1 MRLENILVVL
11 KREYLQR
18 VKTKGFWIAT
28 LALPLFIGGVTLV
41 PALLLSKSK
50 TSQDIVVVD
59 ETGRLG
65 SQLQQRLNSR
75 KAGQTSPGGKERGL
89 VTDESKMA
97 TFNAAL
103 EPPAADRQRQRE
115 TLDQRVRDKEIDAW
129 IWISPKTLDGERVEY
144 HARSVSNL
152 FTQDALKDELSWV
165 VRRARLEKA
174 GIDPERVDELSQGV
188 KLATQRVSERGSRA
202 EAGAGGMILG
212 VVLFLMLYMSI
223 LIWGQQVM
231 TGVLEEKGS
240 RVIEVLISS
249 LTPFELM
256 MGKLVGICLVG
267 MTQLGIWLATMAVIS
282 APGVAASIAL
292 MPKDANLPQLAGPML
307 LHFALLFILGFFAY
321 ATIYAAIGSAFN
333 NLQEAQQAASIAVI
347 FVVIPVTVM
356 YPVINDPNSTM
367 ATVLSLIP
375 MFTPLLMPLRISIEM
390 PPWWQLALAYAL
402 TIAFVIGMVW
412 FCSKI
417 YRVGILMYGK
427 KPTFQEIWKWTKYA

>member
-1 MRLENILVVL
+1 MRLENMLVVL

-28 LALPLFIGGVTLV
+28 LALPLFIGAMTLL
-41 PALLLSKSK
+41 PALLMSKSK
-50 TSQDIVVVD
+50 TSQNIVVVD

-65 SQLQQRLNSR
+65 AELKRRLASR
-75 KAGQTSPGGKERGL
+75 QGQKMNEERGMA
-89 VTDESKMA
+89 VDESKMA
-97 TFNAAL
+97 RFDVTL
-103 EPPAADRQRQRE
+103 QEPAANRQQQKEALDR
-115 TLDQRVRDKEIDAW
+115 RVLDKEIDAW
-129 IWISPKTLDGERVEY
+129 VWISPKVLDGEKVEY
-144 HARSVSNL
+144 HARSVSNV
-152 FTQDALKDELSWV
+152 FTQDALEDDLSWV
-165 VRRARLEKA
+165 VRRERFQQA
-174 GIDPERVDELSQGV
+174 GIDPARMDELSKSV
-188 KLATQRVSERGSRA
+188 KLATQKVSAKGTRA
-202 EAGAGGMILG
+202 EAGIGGMMLG

-231 TGVLEEKGS
+231 TSVLEEKGS

-249 LTPFELM
+249 ITPFELM
-256 MGKLVGICLVG
+256 MGKLLGVCLVG
-267 MTQLGIWLATMAVIS
+267 MTQIGIWLATMGVIS

-292 MPKDANLPQLAGPML
+292 LPKDSDLPQLAIPML
-307 LHFALLFILGFFAY
+307 FHFGLLFILGFFAY

-333 NLQEAQQAASIAVI
+333 NLQEAQQAASVAVI

-375 MFTPLLMPLRISIEM
+375 MFTPLLMPLRIAIEM

-402 TIAFVIGMVW
+402 TIGFVIGMVW

-427 KPTFQEIWKWTKYA
+427 KPTFQEIWKWTRYA

>member
-28 LALPLFIGGVTLV
+28 LALPLFIAGITLL
-41 PALLLSKSK
+41 PALLMSRAK

-65 SQLQQRLNSR
+65 DTLRQRLTSR
-75 KAGQTSPGGKERGL
+75 QGQTPKGGEERGL
-89 VTDESKMA
+89 MVDESKMA
-97 TFNAAL
+97 RFNVTL
-103 EPPAADRQRQRE
+103 QEPAADRRRQRE
-115 TLDQRVRDKEIDAW
+115 ALNRQVLDKETDAW
-129 IWISPKTLDGERVEY
+129 VWISPEVFEGEKVEY
-144 HARSVSNL
+144 HARSVSNV
-152 FTQDALKDELSWV
+152 FTQDALEDDISWV
-165 VRRARLEKA
+165 VRRARLQEA
-174 GIDPERVDELSQGV
+174 GIDPERVDDLTRKVELD
-188 KLATQRVSERGSRA
+188 TQRVSKDGSRS
-202 EAGAGGMILG
+202 ETGIGGMLLG

-231 TGVLEEKGS
+231 TSVLEEKGS

-249 LTPFELM
+249 ITPFELM
-256 MGKLVGICLVG
+256 MGKLLGVCLVG
-267 MTQLGIWLATMAVIS
+267 MTQIGIWLTTMAVIS

-292 MPKDANLPQLAGPML
+292 LPKDSDLPQLAVPML
-307 LHFALLFILGFFAY
+307 FHFGLLFVLGFFAY

-333 NLQEAQQAASIAVI
+333 NLQEAQQAASVAVI

-375 MFTPLLMPLRISIEM
+375 MFTPLLMPLRIAIEM

-402 TIAFVIGMVW
+402 TIGFVIGMVW

-427 KPTFQEIWKWTKYA
+427 KPTFQEIWKWTRYA

>member
-1 MRLENILVVL
+1 MRLENIFIVL

-28 LALPLFIGGVTLV
+28 LALPLFIGAATLL
-41 PALLLSKSK
+41 PALLMSRTK

-65 SQLQQRLNSR
+65 AELKRRLSSR
-75 KAGQTSPGGKERGL
+75 QGQKMNEERGMA
-89 VTDESKMA
+89 VDESKMA
-97 TFNAAL
+97 RFEVTL
-103 EPPAADRQRQRE
+103 QEPAADRRQQRE
-115 TLDQRVRDKEIDAW
+115 TLDRRVLDKEIDAW
-129 IWISPKTLDGERVEY
+129 VWISPKVFGGEKVEY
-144 HARSVSNL
+144 HARSVSNV
-152 FTQDALKDELSWV
+152 FTQDALEDDLSWV
-165 VRRARLEKA
+165 VRRERLQRA
-174 GIDPERVDELSQGV
+174 GIDPERVDELTKTV
-188 KLATQRVSERGSRA
+188 RLATQRVSAKGSRA
-202 EAGAGGMILG
+202 EAGIGGMLLG

-231 TGVLEEKGS
+231 TSVLEEKGS

-249 LTPFELM
+249 ITPFELL
-256 MGKLVGICLVG
+256 MGKLVGVCLVG
-267 MTQLGIWLATMAVIS
+267 MTQLGIWLGTMAVLS

-292 MPKDANLPQLAGPML
+292 LPKDANLPELAIPML
-307 LHFALLFILGFFAY
+307 LHFGLLFILGFFAY
-321 ATIYAAIGSAFN
+321 ATMYAAIGSAFN
-333 NLQEAQQAASIAVI
+333 NIQEAQQAAGVAVI
-347 FVVIPVTVM
+347 FVVIPAMVM

-375 MFTPLLMPLRISIEM
+375 LFTPLLMPLRIAIEM

-402 TIAFVIGMVW
+402 TIGFVIGMVW

-427 KPTFQEIWKWTKYA
+427 KPTFQEIWKWTRYA

>member
-28 LALPLFIGGVTLV
+28 LALPLFIGGITLL
-41 PALLLSKSK
+41 PALLMSKSR

-65 SQLQQRLNSR
+65 AEVQRRLHSRQGQKMNEERGVAMDESQMARFNVTLQEPAANRQQQR
-75 KAGQTSPGGKERGL
+75 E
-89 VTDESKMA
+89 
-97 TFNAAL
+97 AL
-103 EPPAADRQRQRE
+103 DRQV
-115 TLDQRVRDKEIDAW
+115 LDKEIDAW
-129 IWISPKTLDGERVEY
+129 VWISPTVFAGERVEY
-144 HARSVSNL
+144 HARSVSNV
-152 FTQDALKDELSWV
+152 FTQDALKDDLSWV
-165 VRRARLEKA
+165 VRRARLQEA
-174 GIDPERVDELSQGV
+174 GIDPERVDELTKSV
-188 KLATQRVSERGSRA
+188 KLATQRVSAKGSRA
-202 EAGAGGMILG
+202 EAGLGGMVLG

-231 TGVLEEKGS
+231 TSVLEEKGS
-240 RVIEVLISS
+240 RVVEVLISS
-249 LTPFELM
+249 ITPFELM
-256 MGKLVGICLVG
+256 MGKLLGVCMVG
-267 MTQLGIWLATMAVIS
+267 MTQLGIWLGTMAVLS
-282 APGVAASIAL
+282 APGVAASMAL
-292 MPKDANLPQLAGPML
+292 IPKDAGLPQLDIFML
-307 LHFALLFILGFFAY
+307 LNFGLLFILGFFAY

-375 MFTPLLMPLRISIEM
+375 LFTPLLMPLRISVEM
-390 PPWWQLALAYAL
+390 PPAWQIALAYAL
-402 TIAFVIGMVW
+402 TISFVIAMVW

-417 YRVGILMYGK
+417 YRIGILMYGK
-427 KPTFQEIWKWTKYA
+427 KPTIQEIWKWTKYA